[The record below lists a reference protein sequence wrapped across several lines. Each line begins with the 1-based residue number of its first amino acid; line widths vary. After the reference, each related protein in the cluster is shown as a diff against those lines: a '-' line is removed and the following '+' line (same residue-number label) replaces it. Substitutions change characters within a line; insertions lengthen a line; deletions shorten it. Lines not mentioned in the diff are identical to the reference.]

1 MFKMP
6 NIKPQQDC
14 QGTKPN
20 RTSIENTSTNKFV
33 DATEIEGTR
42 SGLILREIT
51 DRDRVSG

>member
-51 DRDRVSG
+51 DTDRVSG